1 MERVELRTESREVI
15 GKKVKRLRAAG
26 WIPAVMYGPDLEATA
41 IQIEERALS
50 GALGSAGSTALID
63 LFVGK
68 KKKAHTVLARQ
79 IQRDPLTGRVQHLDF
94 YQVRLTEKV
103 KTTPRLEFVGEP
115 PVAKSGLAVVIYS
128 MNEIE
133 VECLPTDLISS
144 IPVDLSGLET
154 LDDSIFVSDLPVPPG
169 VTILADPTDVV
180 VSAVPTRLAVEEE
193 EVEVEYEEVEAEVEA
208 EAEAEAEA

>member
-68 KKKAHTVLARQ
+68 KEKAHTVLARQ